1 MLVNMHE
8 AMLSP
13 SRTGLLKV
21 HTLGVFTNTAF
32 AVGVD
37 SSLSPSLLF
46 MQLQKRKNVFFAF
59 TFCQLSAEREN
70 FVRIWLAQ

>member
-13 SRTGLLKV
+13 SRIRLLKIR
-21 HTLGVFTNTAF
+21 TLGVFTNTAF
-32 AVGVD
+32 AVRVN
-37 SSLSPSLLF
+37 SSPSPSAAIYAVT
-46 MQLQKRKNVFFAF
+46 KEEECVFAF

-70 FVRIWLAQ
+70 FVRIWPA